1 MMAKCLKNWSR
12 WADSNRR
19 PTDYE
24 SHGQSP
30 GKHMIYFSFSAFR
43 HNYFLPSNT
52 VEQAQQRREEK

>member
-1 MMAKCLKNWSR
+1 MMAKSLTSWCR
-12 WADSNRR
+12 REESNLR

-24 SHGQSP
+24 SHGQSL